1 MTLKSKRK
9 IKFIISKILGILI
22 IVLTLTIAKLSNK
35 FIETTFSIVIFYVYR
50 NLFKTQW
57 HATSMINCCII
68 TFVILLLIVKIEI
81 NIYIS
86 CLFSVLLIF
95 FINTISYKMCS
106 NHEILSHKN
115 IRELSF
121 DELYAILQDVDYQ
134 VVKIAYN
141 YYHKENTKTA
151 LEFAYE
157 QNISEAT
164 LYRYLRKVKN
174 ELKSLDVKV

>member
-1 MTLKSKRK
+1 
-9 IKFIISKILGILI
+9 
-22 IVLTLTIAKLSNK
+22 
-35 FIETTFSIVIFYVYR
+35 
-50 NLFKTQW
+50 
-57 HATSMINCCII
+57 
-68 TFVILLLIVKIEI
+68 
-81 NIYIS
+81 
-86 CLFSVLLIF
+86 
-95 FINTISYKMCS
+95 MCS

-121 DELYAILQDVDYQ
+121 DELYAVLQDVDYQ

-174 ELKSLDVKV
+174 ELKGLDVKV